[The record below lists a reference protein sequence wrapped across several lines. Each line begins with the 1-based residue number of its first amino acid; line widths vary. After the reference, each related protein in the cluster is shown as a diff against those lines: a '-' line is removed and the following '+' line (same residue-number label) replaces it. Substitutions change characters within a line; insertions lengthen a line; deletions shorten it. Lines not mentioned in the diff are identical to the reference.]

1 MKILIAG
8 CGYVGSELGLE
19 LAGAGHDVWGLRR
32 SPDRIASPIRPIGAD
47 LTDRNSL
54 DAIPDDVDALVY
66 AASADDSDPEAYRAA
81 YVVGPRNL
89 APLVPATARAVFVS
103 STAVY
108 GERWGAEVDDDTEP
122 SPGEFRGET
131 LLEAEE
137 QVRALYEDAVVV
149 RASGIYGPDRT
160 RLMRMAASGRQVEDR
175 WTNRIH
181 RDDLAAILGDALTR
195 PAPAPTYLASD
206 RRPARL
212 HEVLAWIA
220 ARLADEPDPAGESDP
235 AGGSDESRPS
245 DARLPGK
252 RCIPR
257 RLLDEGFRF
266 AFPTWREGYAEM
278 LADEG

>member
-19 LAGAGHDVWGLRR
+19 LAGAGHEVWGLRR
-32 SPDRIASPIRPIGAD
+32 SPDRIPTPIHAIGAD
-47 LTDRNSL
+47 LTDRASL
-54 DAIPDDVDALVY
+54 DGIPDDVDALVY
-66 AASADDSDPEAYRAA
+66 AASADESDAEAYRAA

-89 APLVPATARAVFVS
+89 ARVVPAAARVVFVS

-108 GERWGAEVDDDTEP
+108 GERRGAEVDDDTEP
-122 SPGEFRGET
+122 SPGEFRGEI

-137 QVRALYEDAVVV
+137 QIRVLYEDAVVV

-160 RLMRMAASGRQVEDR
+160 RLVRMAASGRQVDDR

-181 RDDLAAILGDALTR
+181 RDDLAAILGHALAR

-212 HEVLAWIA
+212 REVLAWIA
-220 ARLADEPDPAGESDP
+220 ARLADEPDPA
-235 AGGSDESRPS
+235 DEPEEPRPS

-257 RLLDEGFRF
+257 RLLGEGFRF
-266 AFPTWREGYAEM
+266 VFPTWREGYAEM

>member
-1 MKILIAG
+1 MKVLIAG
-8 CGYVGSELGLE
+8 CGYVGTELGLM
-19 LAGAGHDVWGLRR
+19 LARAGHDVWGLRR
-32 SPDRIASPIRPIGAD
+32 SADRIPSPIRAIDAD
-47 LTDRNSL
+47 LTDRGSL
-54 DAIPDDVDALVY
+54 DAIPEDVDVLVY
-66 AASADDSDPEAYRAA
+66 AASADESDPEAYRAA

-89 APLVPATARAVFVS
+89 SAVVPEQVRTVFVS

-108 GERWGAEVDDDTEP
+108 GERWGAEVDEDTEP
-122 SPGEFRGET
+122 SPGGFRGEI

-137 QVRALYEDAVVV
+137 QVRETFEGAVVV

-160 RLMRMAASGRQVEDR
+160 RLVRMAESGRQVDDR

-181 RDDLAAILGDALTR
+181 RDDLAAIIRHVIGR
-195 PAPAPTYLASD
+195 PSPASTYLASD

-212 HEVLAWIA
+212 REVLAWIA
-220 ARLADEPDPAGESDP
+220 ARLEESDAPDEPESQ
-235 AGGSDESRPS
+235 PS

-266 AFPTWREGYAEM
+266 AFPTWREGYAAM